1 MEKETFILEHKN
13 CTPYLDHDV
22 MYGHVDV
29 DWRSLEKVFKVR
41 GVLSTR
47 GTVDN
52 LNNHIGN
59 PNTRLVLRPMSDI
72 DKEITLPNGE
82 SFVPLNRINEH
93 TAHQGVKY
101 QNGYGSAGGSVV
113 FSYTRSHISF
123 GLMEEIIEVYNML
136 ASWHFD
142 FNDLISKGL
151 AVDINSI
158 SLPYGKQ

>member
-1 MEKETFILEHKN
+1 MEKEIFVLEHKH

-41 GVLSTR
+41 GVLSTK

-52 LNNHIGN
+52 LNNHLGN
-59 PNTRLVLRPMSDI
+59 PNTRLVLRPMSDLGKI
-72 DKEITLPNGE
+72 ITLSNGE
-82 SFVPLNRINEH
+82 RFVPLNRINE
-93 TAHQGVKY
+93 VM
-101 QNGYGSAGGSVV
+101 GSW
-113 FSYTRSHISF
+113 ISF
-123 GLMEEIIEVYNML
+123 YYSSDSKNPARSFCFETEPEKLGNLGDIIEIYNML

-158 SLPYGKQ
+158 PLPYGK